1 MKRTPNIVITI
12 PAYNEEGTIVKVLE
26 DIKNVMRNISY
37 SSNYKILVV
46 NDGSKDR
53 TKELAEKHGAIV
65 VSHPKNYGLAETF
78 RTEMKKC
85 LELKAEIIVHFD
97 ADGQYLAKDIPRM
110 IKKIEEGYEL
120 VLGSRFKGKIEE
132 MPLIKRLGNIAFSIV
147 VSNIT
152 RARITDAQTGF
163 RAFTREVGEKIKI
176 SSSHTYTQEQI
187 IKAVR
192 SKFKIKEL
200 TIFFAKRRHGKSKLM
215 KSAYEYGIRA
225 GLNVLRVYRD
235 YEPLKF
241 FGILGGAIFGCGFII
256 GLYLVYL
263 HLTTG
268 IEGHIALIMLCI
280 LTIMIGLQISLFGL
294 FADMNRK

>member
-120 VLGSRFKGKIEE
+120 VLGSRFKGK
-132 MPLIKRLGNIAFSIV
+132 
-147 VSNIT
+147 
-152 RARITDAQTGF
+152 
-163 RAFTREVGEKIKI
+163 
-176 SSSHTYTQEQI
+176 
-187 IKAVR
+187 
-192 SKFKIKEL
+192 
-200 TIFFAKRRHGKSKLM
+200 
-215 KSAYEYGIRA
+215 
-225 GLNVLRVYRD
+225 
-235 YEPLKF
+235 
-241 FGILGGAIFGCGFII
+241 
-256 GLYLVYL
+256 
-263 HLTTG
+263 
-268 IEGHIALIMLCI
+268 
-280 LTIMIGLQISLFGL
+280 
-294 FADMNRK
+294 

>member
-1 MKRTPNIVITI
+1 MKQQQKIIITI
-12 PAYNEEGTIVKVLE
+12 PAYNEERTISAVLTGINE
-26 DIKNVMRNISY
+26 VMNNTKY

-46 NDGSKDR
+46 DDGSKDK
-53 TKELAEKHGAIV
+53 TKDISLKHGATV
-65 VSHPKNYGLAETF
+65 FSHPKNYGLAETF

-85 LELKAEIIVHFD
+85 IEMNADIIVHFD

-120 VLGSRFKGKIEE
+120 VLGSRFKGKIEK

-152 RARITDAQTGF
+152 RAKITDAQTGF
-163 RAFTREVGEKIKI
+163 RAFTREVAEKIVI
-176 SSSHTYTQEQI
+176 QSTHTYTQEQI

-192 SKFKIKEL
+192 QKVRIKEVPVY
-200 TIFFAKRRHGKSKLM
+200 FAKRCHGKSKLM

-241 FGILGGAIFGCGFII
+241 FGILGGSIFGFGFII

-263 HLTTG
+263 HLTVG

-280 LTIMIGLQISLFGL
+280 LTLMIGLQISLFGL

>member
-1 MKRTPNIVITI
+1 MKQQQKIIITI
-12 PAYNEEGTIVKVLE
+12 PAYNEERTISTVLTGINE
-26 DIKNVMRNISY
+26 VMNNTKY

-46 NDGSKDR
+46 DDGSRDR
-53 TKELAEKHGAIV
+53 TKEISLKHGAIV

-85 LELKAEIIVHFD
+85 IEMNADIIVHFD
-97 ADGQYLAKDIPRM
+97 ADNQYLARDIPRM

-132 MPLIKRLGNIAFSIV
+132 MPLIKQLGNIAFSIV

-152 RARITDAQTGF
+152 RAKITDAQTGF
-163 RAFTREVGEKIKI
+163 RAFTREIAEKIVI
-176 SSSHTYTQEQI
+176 QSTHTYTQEQI

-192 SKFKIKEL
+192 QKVRIKEVPVY
-200 TIFFAKRRHGKSKLM
+200 FAKRRHGKSKLM

-241 FGILGGAIFGCGFII
+241 FGILGGSIFGFGFII

-263 HLTTG
+263 HITAG

-280 LTIMIGLQISLFGL
+280 LTLMIGLQISLFGL